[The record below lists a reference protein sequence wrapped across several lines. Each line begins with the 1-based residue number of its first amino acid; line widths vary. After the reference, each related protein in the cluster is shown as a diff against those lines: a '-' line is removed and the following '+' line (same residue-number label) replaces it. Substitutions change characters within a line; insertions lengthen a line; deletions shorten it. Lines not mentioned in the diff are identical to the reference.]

1 MGIEHI
7 VDPDDPRL
15 GDYRDLLLHPEP
27 RRERGMFVAEGRE
40 IVGRLLEAGRFSTR
54 SVLVTAAG
62 LEALGERFAAHPALP
77 VYVAPSSILRAVV
90 GYKFHLGCLAVAE
103 RPPAFAPAAL
113 IDPPG
118 PRLVVALEHLT
129 DPDNVGSVFRNA
141 LAFGAHALLL
151 SARCADPLYRK
162 AIRTSVGASL
172 IVPFARLD
180 AWADGLARLRDAGYT
195 LVALTPEATAVGE
208 NADHGPGAPI
218 RGGARRLDESADHGP
233 GAPIRGGARRLDESA
248 DHRSGVPIRSGERRL
263 DIAAFSTE
271 RPRLE
276 RVALFV
282 GAEGAG
288 LSAETRASADVLVSI
303 PMAPGV
309 DSLNVATAAGIALH
323 RLGRAA
329 P

>member
-218 RGGARRLDESADHGP
+218 RGGARRLDESADH
-233 GAPIRGGARRLDESA
+233 
-248 DHRSGVPIRSGERRL
+248 RSGVPIRSGERRL